1 MLIKFFLQVI
11 DRMYEAIQNVLKESA
26 YIAIISDIWTNKQ
39 MLDFM
44 GLAVLTINFKKKH
57 LLSE

>member
-1 MLIKFFLQVI
+1 
-11 DRMYEAIQNVLKESA
+11 MYEAIQNVLKESA